1 MEKKGFLKEFE
12 DVMGVSMTKEEL
24 LIGLVM
30 IAGLMLVL
38 QVGEMVHNFL
48 SSIQWV

>member
-12 DVMGVSMTKEEL
+12 EVMGVSMTKEEL

-30 IAGLMLVL
+30 IAGLLLVL
-38 QVGEMVHNFL
+38 QVGEMVHDFL
-48 SSIQWV
+48 SSFHWV